1 MEEVNEKNYSYY
13 SPVKNDVTY
22 RDPYIEEMRMKLRQ
36 MRSERK
42 EAEKETK
49 QMHIKLTTLKNEN
62 KANWSEIEKT
72 KIKTNKKMNLLDQ
85 FVKAK
90 EQKQKLKEERDYWK
104 EQYVN
109 VDNLNKLLSE
119 DPFNEE
125 PKGNTPIENRK
136 AQGKMTGQ
144 WTSYDKVENFD
155 IFS

>member
-1 MEEVNEKNYSYY
+1 MVETIDDINY
-13 SPVKNDVTY
+13 
-22 RDPYIEEMRMKLRQ
+22 
-36 MRSERK
+36 K
-42 EAEKETK
+42 ELYE
-49 QMHIKLTTLKNEN
+49 
-62 KANWSEIEKT
+62 
-72 KIKTNKKMNLLDQ
+72 NLLIE
-85 FVKAK
+85 FNRV
-90 EQKQKLKEERDYWK
+90 KEERDYWK

-119 DPFNEE
+119 DPFKEE

>member
-1 MEEVNEKNYSYY
+1 MEETIADINY
-13 SPVKNDVTY
+13 
-22 RDPYIEEMRMKLRQ
+22 
-36 MRSERK
+36 K
-42 EAEKETK
+42 ELYE
-49 QMHIKLTTLKNEN
+49 
-62 KANWSEIEKT
+62 
-72 KIKTNKKMNLLDQ
+72 NLLIE
-85 FVKAK
+85 FNRV
-90 EQKQKLKEERDYWK
+90 KEERDYWK

-119 DPFNEE
+119 DSFKEE